1 MSTHN
6 SLPLLIR
13 SQPMEIIMS
22 DHPETNE
29 PQEEKDPNSETLIV
43 APPGCRERLQA
54 AQRARAN
61 EIRAS
66 IELPSHLTRLRDAEL
81 DEDVSRASTG
91 TDDKIEDKVPPAH

>member
-43 APPGCRERLQA
+43 PPPGFRERLQA

-66 IELPSHLTRLRDAEL
+66 VELPSHLTRSRFVVSEEESSHAVVSSADVP
-81 DEDVSRASTG
+81 DES
-91 TDDKIEDKVPPAH
+91 

>member
-1 MSTHN
+1 
-6 SLPLLIR
+6 
-13 SQPMEIIMS
+13 MS

-29 PQEEKDPNSETLIV
+29 SIDDSNEKDVRSETLIV
-43 APPGCRERLQA
+43 PPPGFRERLQA